1 MQKFNTYEIYKCE
14 DCGATYRLPLHNK
27 DILPEGHEWKRRIC
41 MEKDEGKIKDP
52 LLEVVT

>member
-41 MEKDEGKIKDP
+41 MEKDEGIVVDP
-52 LLEVVT
+52 LKEVVV